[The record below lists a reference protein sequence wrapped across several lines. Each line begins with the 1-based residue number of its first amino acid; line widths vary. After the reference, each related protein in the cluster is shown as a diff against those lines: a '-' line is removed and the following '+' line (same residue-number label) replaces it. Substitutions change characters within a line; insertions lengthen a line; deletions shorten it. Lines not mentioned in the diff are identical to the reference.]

1 MSLESDV
8 GRITNDVVGAISDSV
23 SSNLTVVLKKEMNLT
38 DEQVVRVVAIAKSTI
53 ESTGYNGVNQYV
65 HLFERLQQDSSS
77 TKKTK
82 LFG

>member
-1 MSLESDV
+1 
-8 GRITNDVVGAISDSV
+8 
-23 SSNLTVVLKKEMNLT
+23 MNLT

-53 ESTGYNGVNQYV
+53 ESVGYNGVNQYV

-77 TKKTK
+77 TKKNK